1 MTPAHATHTHA
12 VGLRHLCL
20 RLLRQIQFRRG
31 EVGSSAMRLNLVAR
45 PGSRNPRGTNP
56 ASRVRATA

>member
-20 RLLRQIQFRRG
+20 RLLQIQFRRG

-45 PGSRNPRGTNP
+45 PGSRNPMGNRTMYHST
-56 ASRVRATA
+56 AVR